1 MEFLLKQGRVL
12 AISQEM
18 AQKRW
23 LNATF
28 WGELEYMLQEDR
40 MHFSKAEVMTDAVI
54 GEVVW
59 YPKDNYEGEQ
69 INIVYY
75 LDEEELV
82 LIGEKAPRDHWEK
95 QIQSLI
101 TGEEDLSPT
110 RFFIRLLDELLKDD
124 IRHLQW
130 VETKCFRL
138 EEEINRGKEVDATN
152 LLARHRK
159 LLLTKSF
166 QYQQLMDMSDSLA
179 ENINDFFSE
188 KEVTCFLTFGKKIE
202 RLHGRTQMLREYMIQ
217 ISELQQ
223 QLLDEE
229 QNRIMRILTI
239 VTTLFAP
246 LTLIAGWYGMNFE
259 HMPELQ
265 STYGYLIVA
274 IVCVSIIVVELIYFK
289 RRKLF

>member
-1 MEFLLKQGRVL
+1 MEFLLKHGRVL
-12 AISQEM
+12 AISRER

-23 LNATF
+23 LNANF
-28 WGELEYMLQEDR
+28 WSEMEYMLQEDR
-40 MHFSKAEVMTDAVI
+40 MHFSKAEVMADAVI

-59 YPKDNYEGEQ
+59 CPQDQYDGQQ
-69 INIVYY
+69 INIVYF

-82 LIGEKAPRDHWEK
+82 LIGGKTPREHWEK
-95 QIQSLI
+95 SIQALLA
-101 TGEEDLSPT
+101 GEDDLSPT

-124 IRHLQW
+124 VKHLQRI
-130 VETKCFRL
+130 ETTCFRL
-138 EEEINRGKEVDATN
+138 EEKINQGKEVDATN

-188 KEVTCFLTFGKKIE
+188 KEVTCFLTFGKKID

-229 QNRIMRILTI
+229 QNRIMRILTV

-246 LTLIAGWYGMNFE
+246 LTLIAGWYGMNFD
-259 HMPELQ
+259 HMPELE

-274 IVCVSIIVVELIYFK
+274 IVCASIIGVELLYFK
-289 RRKLF
+289 RRKLL

>member
-12 AISQEM
+12 AISREV
-18 AQKRW
+18 AESRW
-23 LNATF
+23 MNANF
-28 WGELEYMLQEDR
+28 WNELEYMLQEDR
-40 MHFSKAEVMTDAVI
+40 MHFSKAEVMTDGVI

-59 YPKDNYEGEQ
+59 HPEVDHDQQQ

-82 LIGEKAPRDHWEK
+82 LIGQKTPRDHWER

-101 TGEEDLSPT
+101 AGEDDLSPT

-124 IRHLQW
+124 IKHLQRI
-130 VETKCFRL
+130 ETTCFRL
-138 EEEINRGKEVDATN
+138 EEEINRGREVDATN
-152 LLARHRK
+152 LLARYRK

-179 ENINDFFSE
+179 ENINDFFGE
-188 KEVTCFLTFGKKIE
+188 KEMTCFQTFGKKVD

-246 LTLIAGWYGMNFE
+246 LTLIAGWYGMNFDN
-259 HMPELQ
+259 MPEL
-265 STYGYLIVA
+265 SSRYGYVIVA
-274 IVCVSIIVVELIYFK
+274 VVCVCIIIVEIIYFK
-289 RRKLF
+289 RRKLL